1 MRCLTHNLTFDR
13 LANTVPVVGS
23 QRLLLFHE
31 RLKERE
37 RKREKEREGMGGAGL
52 EQEGRD
58 SFTRLSNLRFCR
70 PCLLQE
76 CVIKSFAFKGASHLF
91 ILELA
96 NLSEFIKRHSRKCR

>member
-31 RLKERE
+31 WLKERE

-96 NLSEFIKRHSRKCR
+96 NLSEFIKRHSRKYR

>member
-31 RLKERE
+31 RLKERERKREKERERE

-76 CVIKSFAFKGASHLF
+76 CVIKSFAFKG
-91 ILELA
+91 
-96 NLSEFIKRHSRKCR
+96 LSPVYS